1 MADLLDQRHQGRAC
15 TRLADLLMQ
24 LRDKQISDA
33 FRAANYKP
41 DEVAIFAS
49 AFKARIAAL
58 DKTVGNATALNKNR
72 RKTKE
77 RRPSTMRPPFTS

>member
-1 MADLLDQRHQGRAC
+1 
-15 TRLADLLMQ
+15 MQ

-58 DKTVGNATALNKNR
+58 DKTVGNATALK
-72 RKTKE
+72 
-77 RRPSTMRPPFTS
+77 